1 LKEFFYIFPFSVVVI
16 FPHPFSMMF
25 AWEKKKES
33 AAFTFICPKKKKK
46 KKKKIPMMFALESK
60 KCGLYFDMAQKIYAA
75 SRMNS
80 KPQE

>member
-33 AAFTFICPKKKKK
+33 AACTLIWPKKIKIKNKKF
-46 KKKKIPMMFALESK
+46 P
-60 KCGLYFDMAQKIYAA
+60 
-75 SRMNS
+75 
-80 KPQE
+80 